1 MDMLTQK
8 KEAWAKAD
16 EMAENISRIKD
27 KKAKRLQQ
35 PLVIRQWLIA
45 LGGCRG

>member
-8 KEAWAKAD
+8 NEAWAKAD
-16 EMAENISRIKD
+16 EMAANIVRIKD

-35 PLVIRQWLIA
+35 SLVIRQWLTA
-45 LGGCRG
+45 LGANK